1 MNKLFIPIMAF
12 LLFLPCII
20 HAQEKT
26 VINPSEFREITL
38 PDSLQAA
45 IRQHILSAG
54 LYDKSKDMGAIT
66 SYYMP
71 CELYPTLAIK

>member
-38 PDSLQAA
+38 PDSVQAA

-54 LYDKSKDMGAIT
+54 LYDKYKEMGAIT
-66 SYYMP
+66 SYDMP
-71 CELYPTLAIK
+71 C